1 MGHLTNQGRVL
12 PGTSWRGRGQP
23 GVSGGRLTWPLL
35 GGHAL
40 GLCRSAHTALW
51 PEAHPAAGACTHRC
65 GQITWNPGICFVMLL
80 LAVAVLVRIYDL
92 FLTTSMGLVNTQAAE
107 AESPPAIT
115 SMSL

>member
-1 MGHLTNQGRVL
+1 MHWASVGPHILPPGQKLTLQL
-12 PGTSWRGRGQP
+12 
-23 GVSGGRLTWPLL
+23 
-35 GGHAL
+35 
-40 GLCRSAHTALW
+40 
-51 PEAHPAAGACTHRC
+51 EPAHRC
-65 GQITWNPGICFVMLL
+65 GQITWNLGICFVMLLMLL